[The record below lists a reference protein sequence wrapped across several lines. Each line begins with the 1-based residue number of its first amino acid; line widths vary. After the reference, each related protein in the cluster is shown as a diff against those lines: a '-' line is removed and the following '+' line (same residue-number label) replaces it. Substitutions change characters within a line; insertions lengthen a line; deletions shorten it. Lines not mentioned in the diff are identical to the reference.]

1 MYRWWKK
8 EERKKQR
15 KNVPDIIV
23 NVQPETEKNPFG
35 DVSVSC
41 L

>member
-1 MYRWWKK
+1 MVGRKKK
-8 EERKKQR
+8 EEKRD
-15 KNVPDIIV
+15 NVPDIIV